1 MKGYKGEE
9 TSILRVGKREEEE
22 FIVPRTLGGRV
33 KIKKKKK
40 G

>member
-9 TSILRVGKREEEE
+9 TSILRAGKREEEE
-22 FIVPRTLGGRV
+22 AAVYSSANPWR
-33 KIKKKKK
+33 K